1 MDMIELAPSILAA
14 DFSRLGEEVK
24 MVERSGINLLHIDV
38 MDGMFVPSISLGMP
52 VILAMR
58 EQCNLLFDVHL
69 MIEEPS
75 RYIREFAK
83 AGADIIGVHV
93 EACRH
98 LERTIMDIKEC
109 GKKACIVLNPA
120 TPLNAL
126 DYVLHEADAILLM
139 TVNPGFGGQRFLPA
153 MMEKIRHLKGILR
166 EKGLNIPIE
175 VDGGI
180 RLENVREVIEAGA
193 SRIVAGS
200 SVFGVPTEQN
210 IIEYMKIFQ
219 ELEEG

>member
-1 MDMIELAPSILAA
+1 MIELAPSILAA

-83 AGADIIGVHV
+83 AGADISG
-93 EACRH
+93 E
-98 LERTIMDIKEC
+98 
-109 GKKACIVLNPA
+109 
-120 TPLNAL
+120 
-126 DYVLHEADAILLM
+126 
-139 TVNPGFGGQRFLPA
+139 F
-153 MMEKIRHLKGILR
+153 
-166 EKGLNIPIE
+166 
-175 VDGGI
+175 
-180 RLENVREVIEAGA
+180 
-193 SRIVAGS
+193 S
-200 SVFGVPTEQN
+200 
-210 IIEYMKIFQ
+210 
-219 ELEEG
+219 

>member
-1 MDMIELAPSILAA
+1 MIKVAPSILSA
-14 DFSRLGEEVK
+14 DYVNLQKDIEK
-24 MVERSGINLLHIDV
+24 VEKAGAPYLHIDV
-38 MDGMFVPSISLGMP
+38 MDGTFVPSISYGPGFVKAIRPITNMVL
-52 VILAMR
+52 
-58 EQCNLLFDVHL
+58 DVHL
-69 MIEEPS
+69 MVESPEHILPMF
-75 RYIREFAK
+75 ID

-200 SVFGVPTEQN
+200 SVFGVHTEQN

>member
-1 MDMIELAPSILAA
+1 
-14 DFSRLGEEVK
+14 
-24 MVERSGINLLHIDV
+24 
-38 MDGMFVPSISLGMP
+38 
-52 VILAMR
+52 
-58 EQCNLLFDVHL
+58 
-69 MIEEPS
+69 
-75 RYIREFAK
+75 
-83 AGADIIGVHV
+83 
-93 EACRH
+93 
-98 LERTIMDIKEC
+98 MDIKEC

-200 SVFGVPTEQN
+200 SVFGVHTEQN